1 MENYGNDVYLS
12 MVSWNNTNFIKNE
25 TQRKMNPKNN
35 L

>member
-25 TQRKMNPKNN
+25 TIVNIIVDI
-35 L
+35 